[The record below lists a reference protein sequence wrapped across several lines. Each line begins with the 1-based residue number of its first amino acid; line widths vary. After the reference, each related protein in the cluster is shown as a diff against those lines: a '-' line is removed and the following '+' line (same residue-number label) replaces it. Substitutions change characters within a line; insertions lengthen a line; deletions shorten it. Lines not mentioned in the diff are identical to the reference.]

1 MTAPAREFT
10 WTRAYGGVPAGAV
23 GLPVARPRTSGGE
36 FVQSRQVRK
45 MIYLF
50 KEALL
55 TQGWSVV
62 GSCGYNGSAFAAAMD
77 GVDRWINMDAVT
89 GVWDGAPNAG
99 MFSWIVLRNTAINA
113 SGAGYQIY
121 LAPEMSAYS
130 ANYPVVILDSWS
142 VGFSGGSTTA
152 RPTASD
158 QVPLLT
164 SSYSDPGYF
173 TTTVDAARGFN
184 ILTSVD
190 RTKVRVV
197 FSSNAMATLYMLC
210 FERPQAAKTWWD
222 KPLLS
227 GGALPL
233 YASANAVAAFYTRSL
248 DVIGIPAYLSAD
260 GLGTAGALGTQA
272 MLAGADPNGNWMCSP
287 VGIIG
292 SCAQSIGYMG
302 RLADAY
308 WVHQNMANGDYYPND
323 GTRQWVVVGDIM
335 HASDGGAVVLD

>member
-10 WTRAYGGVPAGAV
+10 WTRAYGGVPAGTA
-23 GLPVARPRTSGGE
+23 GLPVARPRASGGE
-36 FVQSRQVRK
+36 LVPSRQVRK
-45 MIYLF
+45 LIYLL

-89 GVWDGAPNAG
+89 GVWDSAPNAG

-121 LAPEMSAYS
+121 LAPEMAQYAS
-130 ANYPVVILDSWS
+130 NYPVVILDSWS

-158 QVPLLT
+158 QVLLLT
-164 SSYSDPGYF
+164 SSYSDPGYLSS
-173 TTTVDAARGFN
+173 TVDAARGFN
-184 ILTSVD
+184 ILTSAD

-222 KPLLS
+222 KPS
-227 GGALPL
+227 FAGGVLPL
-233 YASANAVAAFYTRSL
+233 YANANELAAFYTRSL
-248 DVIGIPAYLSAD
+248 DVVGIPAYLSAD
-260 GLGTAGALGTQA
+260 GFGTAGALGKQA

-287 VGIIG
+287 VGIVG
-292 SCAQSIGYMG
+292 TCAQSIGYMG
-302 RLADAY
+302 RLSDAY

>member
-10 WTRAYGGVPAGAV
+10 WTRAYGGVPAGSAD
-23 GLPVARPRTSGGE
+23 LPVTNPRGWSE
-36 FVQSRQVRK
+36 YPQSRQIRK
-45 MIYLF
+45 MIYLL

-62 GSCGYNGSAFAAAMD
+62 GSCGWDGTDVTAGMD
-77 GVDRWINMDAVT
+77 GVDRWIDMHAVT
-89 GVWDGAPNAG
+89 GTWTQTPHVGK
-99 MFSWIVLRNTAINA
+99 MSWIVLRNTAINA

-121 LAPEMSAYS
+121 LATETNNTSAT
-130 ANYPVVILDSWS
+130 YPVIVIESYS
-142 VGFSGGSTTA
+142 VGFTGGSVTT

-158 QVPLLT
+158 QRLLLST
-164 SSYSDPGYF
+164 LNSGFSDYA
-173 TTTVDAARGFN
+173 DAARGFN

-190 RTKVRVV
+190 RSKVRIL
-197 FSSNAMATLYMLC
+197 FSSNAMVTLHMWC
-210 FERPQAAKTWWD
+210 FEKPQGMKTWWD
-222 KPLLS
+222 KPCLS
-227 GGALPL
+227 GYCEMLS
-233 YASANAVAAFYTRSL
+233 YANLNETSTGLVVRAG
-248 DVIGIPAYLSAD
+248 DVIGIPVYLSAD
-260 GLGTAGALGTQA
+260 GFGTAGALGKQA
-272 MLAGADPNGNWMCSP
+272 MLGGADPNGNWMCSP

-323 GTRQWVVVGDIM
+323 GSRQWVVVGDIM